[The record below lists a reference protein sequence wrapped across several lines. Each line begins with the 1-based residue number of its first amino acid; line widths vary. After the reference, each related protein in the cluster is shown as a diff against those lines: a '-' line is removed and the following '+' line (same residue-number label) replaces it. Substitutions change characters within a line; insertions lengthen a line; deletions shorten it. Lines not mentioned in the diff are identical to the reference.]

1 MQFEMATTK
10 KPTARPTQ
18 KPRNSSPK
26 PAESEG
32 RKVSRF
38 TRVGNDAKAAAQR
51 KLLLDTLKQNGWNL
65 TATAE
70 ALEMSALTNVIR
82 ALQELAPDEYEAARR
97 DGRISPGNRR
107 D

>member
-1 MQFEMATTK
+1 MQTEMVTK
-10 KPTARPTQ
+10 KAPTRSTER
-18 KPRNSSPK
+18 PRNSSSK
-26 PAESEG
+26 PSEPEG
-32 RKVSRF
+32 RRVSRF

-70 ALEMSALTNVIR
+70 ALEMAALANVIR

>member
-1 MQFEMATTK
+1 MLEMATTK
-10 KPTARPTQ
+10 KTLPRGAGKPQ
-18 KPRNSSPK
+18 KPQAK
-26 PAESEG
+26 PVEPEG
-32 RKVSRF
+32 RKVSLF
-38 TRVGNDAKAAAQR
+38 TRVGNEAKATAQR
-51 KLLLDTLKQNGWNL
+51 RLLLDTLKQNGWNL

-70 ALEMSALTNVIR
+70 ALEMAALANVIR